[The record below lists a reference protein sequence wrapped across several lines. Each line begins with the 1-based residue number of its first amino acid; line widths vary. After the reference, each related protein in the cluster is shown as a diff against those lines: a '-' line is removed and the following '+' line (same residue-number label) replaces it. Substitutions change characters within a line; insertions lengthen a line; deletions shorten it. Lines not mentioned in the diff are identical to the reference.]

1 MSLPG
6 LRICLLPPDGDQL
19 AIVDRHEGRLLA
31 QGLVKSPQQQQQHM
45 QVD

>member
-19 AIVDRHEGRLLA
+19 AIDRHEGRLLA